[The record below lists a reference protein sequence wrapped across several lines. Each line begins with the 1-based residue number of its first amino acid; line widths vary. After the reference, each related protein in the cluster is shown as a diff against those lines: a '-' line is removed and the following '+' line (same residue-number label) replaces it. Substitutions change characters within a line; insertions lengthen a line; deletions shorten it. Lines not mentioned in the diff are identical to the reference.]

1 MRVNLLKVIRV
12 KLHNFYFIMK
22 TFRVKPDLTE
32 KHFTIDPRA
41 LRPEPTMTIV
51 LSDVYSRSKV
61 AGISPSPIYLSL
73 SKTT

>member
-1 MRVNLLKVIRV
+1 
-12 KLHNFYFIMK
+12 MK

-32 KHFTIDPRA
+32 KHFTIAPRA
-41 LRPEPTMTIV
+41 LRPEPTITIV

-61 AGISPSPIYLSL
+61 AGISPRPIYLSL

>member
-1 MRVNLLKVIRV
+1 
-12 KLHNFYFIMK
+12 MK

-32 KHFTIDPRA
+32 KHFTIAPRA
-41 LRPEPTMTIV
+41 LRPEPTITMV

-61 AGISPSPIYLSL
+61 AGISPRPIYLRL